1 MAESKDVSGYTT
13 IATERD
19 GVYLTVFPPAGKGTP
34 VSIDSVKA
42 ELSKYKITPDRS
54 EVIEQAVFQANGKP
68 VKISSVQE
76 QLFVEVDPDEMIA
89 KVTVL
94 PPASEADH
102 FTTIDDVR
110 NALARRKV
118 VFGINE
124 NKMSEL
130 AAKLAKI
137 ASTKDVSESVEMEV
151 AFGVSVVNGQDAQ
164 ITYLYKKESPVDN
177 QAVVPEQTQDG
188 RVDYRMGHKI
198 DNVTKGML
206 LARKTPPTKGVP
218 GKSVTGKEMPPME
231 GKDVELIPNK
241 GVIISPENPNEYIA
255 DLEGQVIVKD
265 KKISV
270 LALYEIA
277 GDVNFSTGNIDFIG
291 TVIIKGDVKDG
302 FKVHAG
308 EDIVIS
314 GVVEGSELKAGGK
327 ITIVGGVSGND
338 KARIICKG
346 DASVKYIRNAV
357 VEVGG
362 NLSIGQAIMHSKV
375 TCEGKVAVA
384 GPKGVIVGGQIIA
397 GQEVSAALIGSNFAT
412 TTEIIVGEV
421 IGIREELQKID
432 TELKT
437 IAENMDKT
445 KKGMLFLKELHTK
458 LGGNLPADKKELLTK
473 LTRAQFKMISDSKT
487 LTERKIE
494 FQNKEKESLAEKK
507 HCRVVCMGVIYS
519 GVKIVINKVMRQI
532 SDELKFCTLTEVDGE
547 IKVGPLKG

>member
-19 GVYLTVFPPAGKGTP
+19 GVYLTVFPPSGKGAP

-42 ELSKYKITPDRS
+42 ELIKYNIVPDS
-54 EVIEQAVFQANGKP
+54 AGIFQQALLQANGKP
-68 VKISSVQE
+68 IKISNVQE
-76 QLFVEVDPDEMIA
+76 NVFVEIAQDEMSA
-89 KVTVL
+89 KITIL
-94 PPASEADH
+94 PPPSETERFA
-102 FTTIDDVR
+102 TIDDVR
-110 NALARRKV
+110 KVLARHNV
-118 VFGINE
+118 VFGIIE
-124 NKMSEL
+124 NKMTEL
-130 AAKLAKI
+130 AAKLARI
-137 ASTKDVSESVEMEV
+137 ANTKDMTEAVEEEV
-151 AFGVSVVNGQDAQ
+151 ALGIPMISGQDAQ
-164 ITYLYKKESPVDN
+164 IDYVYKEALAKN
-177 QAVVPEQTQDG
+177 QEAIPDQTDDG
-188 RVDYRMGHKI
+188 RVDYRAGHKI
-198 DNVTKGML
+198 DNVTKGMVI
-206 LARKTPPTKGVP
+206 ARKIPVVKGVS
-218 GKSVTGKEMPPME
+218 GKTVTGKETPALE
-231 GKDVELIPNK
+231 GKDIELTPNK
-241 GVIISPENPNEYIA
+241 GVVISPENPFEYIA
-255 DLEGQVIVKD
+255 DSDGQVIIKD

-291 TVIIKGDVKDG
+291 TVVIKGDVKDG

-308 EDIVIS
+308 EDIIVS

-421 IGIREELQKID
+421 ISIREELQKID
-432 TELKT
+432 AEIKL

-473 LTRAQFKMISDSKT
+473 LTRAQFKMIADSKT
-487 LTERKIE
+487 LAERKME

-532 SDELKFCTLTEVDGE
+532 SDELKFCTLTEKDGE